1 MNDTPG
7 RRSPH
12 NPMTQTLDRL
22 SGTPEHLLAL
32 GSHHPS
38 QPSGIVGACSVCL
51 SIFSIDGSR
60 AALFVLF
67 NRLNRNP
74 EQLFANA
81 KRFELASPNQVAD
94 MPF

>member
-1 MNDTPG
+1 MFRVFPI
-7 RRSPH
+7 
-12 NPMTQTLDRL
+12 
-22 SGTPEHLLAL
+22 SGTPERILAL

-60 AALFVLF
+60 AALFVVF
-67 NRLNRNP
+67 HRLNRNA
-74 EQLFANA
+74 EQLFANT
-81 KRFELASPNQVAD
+81 KRFDLAGPNQVAD